1 MKTRA
6 RSAIRT
12 FGVLGVILAISVA
25 SGCEGSTL
33 DVLQST
39 PVATRRVVVGNH
51 AQRATAALSA
61 GDFASCAAE
70 FASAAQDAQ
79 TNDRAHYLFEAS
91 RCSARLGDFRASLFQ
106 LSGAASAGYDNLAD
120 LQSDPLLRPLQG
132 NARWQLV
139 VDTVAENEHSRP
151 TPSSGTAVCSLI
163 ERLTSASAKWHLS
176 VDAELVEVQTY

>member
-51 AQRATAALSA
+51 AQRAAAALSA

-106 LSGAASAGYDNLAD
+106 LSAAASAGYDNLAD

-139 VDTVAENEHSRP
+139 VDTVAENERSRP
-151 TPSSGTAVCSLI
+151 TPRSGTAVCSLI
-163 ERLTSASAKWHLS
+163 ERLTSASAQWHLS